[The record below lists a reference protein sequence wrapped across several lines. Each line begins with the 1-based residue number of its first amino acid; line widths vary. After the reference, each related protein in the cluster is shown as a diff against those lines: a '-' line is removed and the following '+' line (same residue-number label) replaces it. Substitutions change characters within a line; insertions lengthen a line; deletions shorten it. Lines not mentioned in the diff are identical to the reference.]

1 MDMAWLNAGNT
12 AWVLMSA
19 ALVMIM
25 TPALGFFYS
34 GLVRRENVLTTIM
47 HSFTVLAIVTVQ
59 WVLWGYSLAFSGD
72 IGGIV
77 GNLDWFGFNGVTST
91 QESPIATGTGVPDAL
106 WAVYQGMF
114 AAITTALITGA
125 FAERLKFKALVIF
138 TLVWSTFVYS
148 PICHW
153 VWSPDG
159 WLYGRGALD
168 FAGGTVVHISSGIA
182 AVVAAVL
189 VGHRVS
195 FGKQEAKPHNLT
207 YTVLG
212 ASFLW
217 FGWFGFNAGSAW
229 AANGIAAN
237 AFVVTNVAAA
247 MGAISWVA
255 AQWLREGRPS
265 VLAGAAGAVAGLVGI
280 TPAAGFVTP
289 ASAIVIGFGAGVLC
303 YFGLGFVKDILKVDD
318 ALDVFAV
325 HGIGGIWGALATGLF
340 ADSVINPAGSGV
352 FDGNPG
358 QLWTQIIAIVSVGL
372 FSGVATFVIL
382 KAIDLTIG
390 LRVTEPEESVG
401 LDESVHGEF
410 GYNLAD

>member
-1 MDMAWLNAGNT
+1 MDALALDTGNT
-12 AWVLMSA
+12 AWVLISA
-19 ALVMIM
+19 ALVLIM
-25 TPALGFFYS
+25 TPALGFFYA

-47 HSFTVLAIVTVQ
+47 HSFTVLAIVSVQ

-72 IGGIV
+72 VGGII
-77 GNLDWFGFNGVTST
+77 GNLDWFAFNNVLPGEQFV
-91 QESPIATGTGVPDAL
+91 AAGVPHSL
-106 WAVYQGMF
+106 WAVYQGLF

-125 FAERLKFKALVIF
+125 FAERLKFKALIIF

-148 PICHW
+148 PVCHW
-153 VWSPDG
+153 VWAEGG
-159 WLYGRGALD
+159 WLYDFGALD

-195 FGKQEAKPHNLT
+195 FGKHEAKPHNLT

-229 AANGIAAN
+229 AADGIAAN

-255 AQWLREGRPS
+255 AQWLREGKPS

-289 ASAIVIGFGAGVLC
+289 AAAIVIGFGAGVLC
-303 YFGLGFVKDILKVDD
+303 YFGLGFVKNILRVDD

-340 ADSVINPAGSGV
+340 ASATVNPGIGV
-352 FDGNPG
+352 DGLFYGNPG
-358 QLWTQIIAIVSVGL
+358 QLWTQFVAIVSVGA

>member
-1 MDMAWLNAGNT
+1 MEWVNTGNT
-12 AWVLMSA
+12 AWVLISA

-47 HSFTVLAIVTVQ
+47 HSFTVLAIVSVQ

-72 IGGIV
+72 IGGII
-77 GNLDWFGFNGVTST
+77 GNLDWVAFNNVTAE
-91 QESPIATGTGVPDAL
+91 QESTYAAGVPDSL
-106 WAVYQGMF
+106 WAVYQGLF

-125 FAERLKFKALVIF
+125 FAERLKFKALVVF
-138 TLVWSTFVYS
+138 TLLWSTFVYS

-153 VWSPDG
+153 VWATDG
-159 WLYGRGALD
+159 WLFNFNGGALD

-182 AVVAAVL
+182 ALVAAVL

-195 FGKQEAKPHNLT
+195 FGKEEAKPHNLT

-212 ASFLW
+212 AAFLW

-255 AQWLREGRPS
+255 MQWLREGKPS

-280 TPAAGFVTP
+280 TPAAGFVSP
-289 ASAIVIGFGAGVLC
+289 SSAIVIGFGAGILC
-303 YFGLGFVKDILKVDD
+303 YFGLGVVKNVLKVDD

-340 ADSVINPAGSGV
+340 ADSAVGAGR
-352 FDGNPG
+352 DGLFFGDPG
-358 QLWTQIIAIVSVGL
+358 QLWTQVVAIASVAA
-372 FSGVATFVIL
+372 FSGVATFVLL
-382 KAIDLTIG
+382 KLIDLTIG
-390 LRVTEPEESVG
+390 LRVTEPEESIG

>member
-1 MDMAWLNAGNT
+1 MEWLDTGNT

-47 HSFTVLAIVTVQ
+47 HSFTVLAIVSVQ

-72 IGGIV
+72 VGGII
-77 GNLDWFGFNGVTST
+77 GNLDWVAFNGVTAENQS
-91 QESPIATGTGVPDAL
+91 SYAAGVPDSL
-106 WAVYQGMF
+106 WAVYQGLF

-125 FAERLKFKALVIF
+125 FAERLKFKALVVF
-138 TLVWSTFVYS
+138 TLLWSTFVYS

-153 VWSPDG
+153 VWAMDG
-159 WLYGRGALD
+159 WLYSYNGGALD

-182 AVVAAVL
+182 ALVAAVL

-195 FGKQEAKPHNLT
+195 FGKSEAKPHNLT

-212 ASFLW
+212 AAFLW

-255 AQWLREGRPS
+255 MQWLREGKPS

-280 TPAAGFVTP
+280 TPAAGFVSP
-289 ASAIVIGFGAGVLC
+289 SSAIVIGFGAGILC
-303 YFGLGFVKDILKVDD
+303 YFGLGVVKNVLKVDD

-325 HGIGGIWGALATGLF
+325 HGIGGIWGAIATGLF
-340 ADSVINPAGSGV
+340 ADSAVGV
-352 FDGNPG
+352 GRDGLFFGDPG
-358 QLWTQIIAIVSVGL
+358 QLWTQVVAVASVAA
-372 FSGVATFVIL
+372 FSGVATFVLL
-382 KAIDLTIG
+382 KLIDLTIG
-390 LRVTEPEESVG
+390 LRVTEPEESIG

>member
-1 MDMAWLNAGNT
+1 METDWLNAGNT
-12 AWVLMSA
+12 AWVLVSA

-47 HSFTVLAIVTVQ
+47 HSFTVLAIVSVQ

-77 GNLDWFGFNGVTST
+77 GNLDWFGFNHVTAN
-91 QESPIATGTGVPDAL
+91 QVSPIASVQGIPDSL

-153 VWSPDG
+153 VWSPEG

-229 AANGIAAN
+229 AADGIAAN

-247 MGAISWVA
+247 MGAMSWVA
-255 AQWLREGRPS
+255 AQWLREGKPS

-289 ASAIVIGFGAGVLC
+289 ASAIIIGFGAGVLC
-303 YFGLGFVKDILKVDD
+303 YFGLGFVKNILKVDD

-340 ADSVINPAGSGV
+340 ADSAVNAYSGV

-358 QLWTQIIAIVSVGL
+358 QLWTQVVAIVSVGL
-372 FSGVATFVIL
+372 FSGIATFVIL
-382 KAIDLTIG
+382 KAIDVTIG

>member
-1 MDMAWLNAGNT
+1 MELDTGNT
-12 AWVLMSA
+12 AWVLISA

-47 HSFTVLAIVTVQ
+47 HSFTVLAIVSVQ
-59 WVLWGYSLAFSGD
+59 WVLWGYSLAFSGNV
-72 IGGIV
+72 GGII
-77 GNLDWFGFNGVTST
+77 GNLDWFAFNGVSSNETYL
-91 QESPIATGTGVPDAL
+91 AAGVPHSL

-125 FAERLKFKALVIF
+125 FAERLKFKALIVF

-153 VWSPDG
+153 VWAPGG
-159 WLYGRGALD
+159 WLFDRGALD

-195 FGKQEAKPHNLT
+195 FGKSEAKPHNLT

-255 AQWLREGRPS
+255 AQWLREGKPS

-289 ASAIVIGFGAGVLC
+289 SSAIVIGFGAGLLC
-303 YFGLGFVKDILKVDD
+303 YFGLGFVKNILKVDD

-340 ADSVINPAGSGV
+340 ADSAVNADYSGV
-352 FDGNPG
+352 FDGNTG
-358 QLWTQIIAIVSVGL
+358 QLWTQIIAIVSVGA

>member
-1 MDMAWLNAGNT
+1 MEWLNAGNT
-12 AWVLMSA
+12 AWLLISA

-47 HSFTVLAIVTVQ
+47 HSFTVLAIVSVQ

-72 IGGIV
+72 IGGII
-77 GNLDWFGFNGVTST
+77 GNLDWIAFNDVSAN
-91 QESPIATGTGVPDAL
+91 QVSPIATAQGVPDSL
-106 WAVYQGMF
+106 WAVYQGLF

-125 FAERLKFKALVIF
+125 FAERLKFKALIVF
-138 TLVWSTFVYS
+138 TLLWSTLVYS

-153 VWSPDG
+153 VWSPGG
-159 WLYGRGALD
+159 WLFDRGALD

-182 AVVAAVL
+182 ALVAAVL

-195 FGKQEAKPHNLT
+195 FGKTEAKPHNLT

-212 ASFLW
+212 AAFLW

-229 AANGIAAN
+229 AADNLAAN

-255 AQWLREGRPS
+255 AQWLREGKPS

-289 ASAIVIGFGAGVLC
+289 AAAIIIGFGAGVLC
-303 YFGLGFVKDILKVDD
+303 YFGLGVVKNVLKVDD

-340 ADSVINPAGSGV
+340 ATSSVNAYSGA

-358 QLWTQIIAIVSVGL
+358 QIWTQIIAIVSVGA
-372 FSGVATFVIL
+372 FSGVATFVLL
-382 KAIDLTIG
+382 KLIDMTIG

>member
-1 MDMAWLNAGNT
+1 MELDTGNT
-12 AWVLMSA
+12 AWVLISA

-47 HSFTVLAIVTVQ
+47 HSFTVLAIVSVQ
-59 WVLWGYSLAFSGD
+59 WVLWGYSLAFSGNV
-72 IGGIV
+72 GGII
-77 GNLDWFGFNGVTST
+77 GNLDWFAFNGVSSNETYL
-91 QESPIATGTGVPDAL
+91 AAGVPHSL

-125 FAERLKFKALVIF
+125 FAERLKFKALIVF

-153 VWSPDG
+153 VWAPGG
-159 WLYGRGALD
+159 WLFDRGALD

-195 FGKQEAKPHNLT
+195 FGKSEAKPHNLT

-255 AQWLREGRPS
+255 AQWLREGKPS

-289 ASAIVIGFGAGVLC
+289 SSAIVIGFGAGLLC
-303 YFGLGFVKDILKVDD
+303 YFGLGFVKNILKVDD

-340 ADSVINPAGSGV
+340 ADSAVNAEYSGV
-352 FDGNPG
+352 FDGNTG
-358 QLWTQIIAIVSVGL
+358 QLWTQIIAIVSVGA
-372 FSGVATFVIL
+372 FSGVATLVIL

>member
-1 MDMAWLNAGNT
+1 MDWLDTGNT
-12 AWVLMSA
+12 AWVLVSS
-19 ALVMIM
+19 ALVMLM

-34 GLVRRENVLTTIM
+34 GLVRRQNVLTTIM
-47 HSFTVLAIVTVQ
+47 HSFTILAIVSVQ

-72 IGGIV
+72 IGGVI
-77 GNLDWFGFNGVTST
+77 GNLDWVGFRHVLPTEQG
-91 QESPIATGTGVPDAL
+91 PAAGVPHSL

-114 AAITTALITGA
+114 AAITTALVTGA

-138 TLVWSTFVYS
+138 TVAWSTLVYS

-153 VWSPDG
+153 VWASDG
-159 WLYGRGALD
+159 WLYSFRGGALD
-168 FAGGTVVHISSGIA
+168 FAGGTVVHISSGVAALIA
-182 AVVAAVL
+182 AIL
-189 VGHRVS
+189 VGHRVT
-195 FGKQEAKPHNLT
+195 FGKSQPVPHNLT

-229 AANGIAAN
+229 AADNVAAN

-247 MGAISWVA
+247 MSAISWVA
-255 AQWLREGRPS
+255 VQWLREGKPS

-280 TPAAGFVTP
+280 TPAAGYVSP
-289 ASAIVIGFGAGVLC
+289 SSAIIIGFGAGVIC
-303 YFGLGFVKDILKVDD
+303 YVGLNFVKNILKVDD

-340 ADSVINPAGSGV
+340 AESAMNPVAGRNGL
-352 FDGNPG
+352 FFGNPG
-358 QLWTQIIAIVSVGL
+358 QLFTQVVAIVSVMV
-372 FSGVATFVIL
+372 FSGVATFIIF
-382 KAIDLTIG
+382 KAIDVTIG
-390 LRVTEPEESVG
+390 LRVSEPEESVG

-410 GYNLAD
+410 GCNLAD

>member
-1 MDMAWLNAGNT
+1 MELDTGNT
-12 AWVLMSA
+12 AWVLISA

-47 HSFTVLAIVTVQ
+47 HSFTVLAIVSVQ
-59 WVLWGYSLAFSGD
+59 WVLWGYSLAFSGNV
-72 IGGIV
+72 GGII
-77 GNLDWFGFNGVTST
+77 GNLDWFAFNGVSSN
-91 QESPIATGTGVPDAL
+91 EAYIAAGVPHSL

-125 FAERLKFKALVIF
+125 FAERLKFKALIVF

-153 VWSPDG
+153 VWAPGG
-159 WLYGRGALD
+159 WLFDRGALD

-195 FGKQEAKPHNLT
+195 FGKSEAKPHNLT

-255 AQWLREGRPS
+255 VQWLREGKPS

-289 ASAIVIGFGAGVLC
+289 ASAIVIGFGAGLLC
-303 YFGLGFVKDILKVDD
+303 YFGLGFVKNILKVDD

-340 ADSVINPAGSGV
+340 ADSAVNADYSGV
-352 FDGNPG
+352 FDGNAG
-358 QLWTQIIAIVSVGL
+358 QLWTQVIAIVSIGA

-382 KAIDLTIG
+382 KAIDKTIG

>member
-1 MDMAWLNAGNT
+1 MEWLNAGNT
-12 AWVLMSA
+12 AWLLISA

-47 HSFTVLAIVTVQ
+47 HSFTVLAIVSVQ

-72 IGGIV
+72 IGGII
-77 GNLDWFGFNGVTST
+77 GNLDWVGFNNVTAN
-91 QESPIATGTGVPDAL
+91 QESQIAVGYGVPDSL
-106 WAVYQGMF
+106 WAVYQGLF

-125 FAERLKFKALVIF
+125 FAERLKFKALIVF
-138 TLVWSTFVYS
+138 TLLWSTLVYS

-153 VWSPDG
+153 VWSPGG
-159 WLYGRGALD
+159 WLFDRGALD

-182 AVVAAVL
+182 ALVAAVL

-195 FGKQEAKPHNLT
+195 FGKTEAKPHNLT

-212 ASFLW
+212 AAFLW

-229 AANGIAAN
+229 AADNLAAN

-255 AQWLREGRPS
+255 AQWLREGKPS

-280 TPAAGFVTP
+280 TPAAGFVSP
-289 ASAIVIGFGAGVLC
+289 GAAIIIGFGAGVLC
-303 YFGLGFVKDILKVDD
+303 YFGLGVVKNVLKVDD

-340 ADSVINPAGSGV
+340 ADSAINYGSGV
-352 FDGNPG
+352 FDGNAG
-358 QLWTQIIAIVSVGL
+358 QLWTQIIAIVSVGA
-372 FSGVATFVIL
+372 FSGVATFVLL
-382 KAIDLTIG
+382 KLIDMTIG